1 VRVER
6 ERGAGAARDLH
17 PRGRPQPQPRR
28 PAPRLHRRR
37 RPHLARRGER
47 RARYAVYTYSGD
59 LERGRGAAVGIA
71 GRCLGERSMAVR
83 GRRAYSVRLGTWEL
97 CFAWSWG
104 LPVWVGVRVRADAWV
119 EDWRWEKVRGKWVS
133 KIDDN
138 VQFSYS
144 TSGNTVL

>member
-37 RPHLARRGER
+37 PPHLARRGEHRSGVRDMQFR
-47 RARYAVYTYSGD
+47 RTVETWRGGGELPSGSRVGVSVSAVWVSAGAAPTVSD
-59 LERGRGAAVGIA
+59 LE
-71 GRCLGERSMAVR
+71 L
-83 GRRAYSVRLGTWEL
+83 WEL

-119 EDWRWEKVRGKWVS
+119 EDWRWEKVRGKWVVE
-133 KIDDN
+133 DRW
-138 VQFSYS
+138 QRA
-144 TSGNTVL
+144 TL